1 MNPRFPRIGFGAAA
15 IGGLFAPV
23 GDADA
28 LAAVQSAWEGGV
40 RYFDTAPHYGV
51 GMSEERL
58 GRVLR
63 ECPRADFT
71 VSTKVGRLLVPSEAP
86 PPDGVEGFYG
96 TPARTRV
103 RDYSRDGV
111 RRSLEESL
119 ERLGLDRIDVAL
131 IHDPDDHVEQAIR
144 TAYPALRELRDQ
156 GVIGAIG
163 VGMNQTPALARFV
176 RETDLDCILVAGR
189 YTLLDRS
196 GADELLPLCA
206 DRGVA
211 VIAGGVFNSGLL
223 ADPRPD
229 ATYDYGV
236 ATRPVLDRA
245 LRMKEICER
254 YGTPLRAA
262 AIQFTGAHPAVTTVL
277 LGGRSAAEV
286 TDGLRMAAHLIP
298 AGLWDDLHSAGLL
311 DADLPI
317 PGTVHA

>member
-1 MNPRFPRIGFGAAA
+1 MTVTRIGFGAAA

-23 GDADA
+23 DEAGA
-28 LAAVQSAWEGGV
+28 LAAMRAAWDGGV

-51 GMSEERL
+51 GLSEERL
-58 GRVLR
+58 GRFLR
-63 ECPRADFT
+63 ELPRAGFT
-71 VSTKVGRLLVPSEAP
+71 ISTKVGRLLVPSEAP

-119 ERLGLDRIDVAL
+119 ERLGLDRIDVVL
-131 IHDPDDHVEQAIR
+131 IHDPDDHVEQAIGA
-144 TAYPALRELRDQ
+144 AYPALRELRDQ
-156 GVIGAIG
+156 GVVGAIG
-163 VGMNQTPALARFV
+163 VGMNQTPMLTRLV
-176 RETDLDCILVAGR
+176 RETDLDCVLVAGR

-196 GADELLPLCA
+196 GAEELLPLCVE
-206 DRGVA
+206 RGVE

-223 ADPRPD
+223 ADPRPG

-236 ATRPVLDRA
+236 AARPVLDRA

-262 AIQFTGAHPAVTTVL
+262 AIQFTGAHPAVATVL

-286 TDGLRMAAHLIP
+286 TDGLRMAAHPIP
-298 AGLWDDLHSAGLL
+298 AELWDELRSAGLL
-311 DADLPI
+311 DAGLPV
-317 PGTVHA
+317 PARA

>member
-1 MNPRFPRIGFGAAA
+1 VTARVPRIGFGAAA

-23 GDADA
+23 DEADA
-28 LAAVQSAWEGGV
+28 QAALQAAWEGGV
-40 RYFDTAPHYGV
+40 RCFDTAPHYGV
-51 GMSEERL
+51 GLSEERL
-58 GRVLR
+58 GRFLC

-71 VSTKVGRLLVPSEAP
+71 VSTKVGRLLVPTETP

-131 IHDPDDHVEQAIR
+131 IHDPDDHAEQAIG

-163 VGMNQTPALARFV
+163 VGMNQTPMLARFV
-176 RETDLDCILVAGR
+176 RETDLDCVLVAGR
-189 YTLLDRS
+189 YTLLDPS
-196 GADELLPLCA
+196 GAEELLPLCA
-206 DRGVA
+206 GRGVE

-236 ATRPVLDRA
+236 PARAVLDRA
-245 LRMKEICER
+245 LRMKEVCER
-254 YGTPLRAA
+254 YATPLRAA
-262 AIQFTGAHPAVTTVL
+262 AIQFTGAHPAVATVL

-286 TDGLRMAAHLIP
+286 TDGLRMAAHPIP
-298 AGLWDDLHSAGLL
+298 AGLWDDLRSAGLL
-311 DADLPI
+311 DAGLPV
-317 PGTVHA
+317 PAHA

>member
-1 MNPRFPRIGFGAAA
+1 VTVTRIGFGAAA

-23 GDADA
+23 DEAGA
-28 LAAVQSAWEGGV
+28 LAAMRAAWDGGV

-51 GMSEERL
+51 GLSEERL
-58 GRVLR
+58 GRFLR
-63 ECPRADFT
+63 ELPRAGFT
-71 VSTKVGRLLVPSEAP
+71 ISTKVGRLLVPSEAP

-119 ERLGLDRIDVAL
+119 ERLGLDRIDVVL
-131 IHDPDDHVEQAIR
+131 IHDPDDHVEQAIGA
-144 TAYPALRELRDQ
+144 AYPALRELRDQ
-156 GVIGAIG
+156 GVVGAIG
-163 VGMNQTPALARFV
+163 VGMNQTPMLTRLV
-176 RETDLDCILVAGR
+176 RETDLDCVLVAGR

-196 GADELLPLCA
+196 GAEELLPLCVE
-206 DRGVA
+206 RGVE

-223 ADPRPD
+223 ADPRPG

-236 ATRPVLDRA
+236 AARPVLDRA

-262 AIQFTGAHPAVTTVL
+262 AIQFTGAHPAVATVL

-286 TDGLRMAAHLIP
+286 TDGLRMAAHPIP
-298 AGLWDDLHSAGLL
+298 AELWDELRSAGLL
-311 DADLPI
+311 DAGLPV
-317 PGTVHA
+317 PARA

>member
-1 MNPRFPRIGFGAAA
+1 VTVTRIGFGAAA

-23 GDADA
+23 DEAGA
-28 LAAVQSAWEGGV
+28 LAAMRAAWDGGV

-51 GMSEERL
+51 GLSEERL
-58 GRVLR
+58 GRFLR
-63 ECPRADFT
+63 ELPRAGFT
-71 VSTKVGRLLVPSEAP
+71 ISTKVGRLLVPSEAP

-119 ERLGLDRIDVAL
+119 ERLGLDRIDVVL
-131 IHDPDDHVEQAIR
+131 IHDPDYHVEQAIGA
-144 TAYPALRELRDQ
+144 AYPALRELRDQ
-156 GVIGAIG
+156 GVVGAIG
-163 VGMNQTPALARFV
+163 VGMNQTPMLTRLV
-176 RETDLDCILVAGR
+176 RETDLDCVLVAGR

-196 GADELLPLCA
+196 GAEELLPLCVE
-206 DRGVA
+206 RGVE

-223 ADPRPD
+223 ADPRPG

-236 ATRPVLDRA
+236 AARPVLDRA

-262 AIQFTGAHPAVTTVL
+262 AIQFTGAHPAVATVL

-286 TDGLRMAAHLIP
+286 TDGLRMAAHPIP
-298 AGLWDDLHSAGLL
+298 AELWDELRSAGLL
-311 DADLPI
+311 DAGLPV
-317 PGTVHA
+317 PARA

>member
-1 MNPRFPRIGFGAAA
+1 MARVTRIGFGGAA

-23 GDADA
+23 AEGDA
-28 LAAVQSAWEGGV
+28 LAAVRAAWDGGI

-58 GRVLR
+58 GRFLR
-63 ECPRADFT
+63 ERPRADFT
-71 VSTKVGRLLVPSEAP
+71 VSTKVGRLLVPSEGP
-86 PPDGVEGFYG
+86 PPDGIEGFYG

-131 IHDPDDHVEQAIR
+131 IHDPDDHVEQAIGQ
-144 TAYPALRELRDQ
+144 AYPALRELRDQ
-156 GVIGAIG
+156 GVVGAIG
-163 VGMNQTPALARFV
+163 VGMNQTPALTRFV
-176 RETDLDCILVAGR
+176 RETDLDCVLVAGR

-206 DRGVA
+206 ERGVA

-223 ADPRPD
+223 ADPRPG
-229 ATYDYGV
+229 ATFDYG
-236 ATRPVLDRA
+236 AAARPVLDRA

-254 YGTPLRAA
+254 HGTPLRAA
-262 AIQFTGAHPAVTTVL
+262 AIQFTGAHPAVATVL

-286 TDGLRMAAHLIP
+286 TDGLRMAALPIP
-298 AGLWDDLHSAGLL
+298 AGLWDELRSAGLL
-311 DADLPI
+311 DAELPV
-317 PGTVHA
+317 PAHA

>member
-1 MNPRFPRIGFGAAA
+1 MTARVTRIGFGAAA

-23 GDADA
+23 AEGDA
-28 LAAVQSAWEGGV
+28 LAAVRAAWDGGI

-58 GRVLR
+58 GRFLR
-63 ECPRADFT
+63 ERPRTDFT
-71 VSTKVGRLLVPSEAP
+71 VSTKVGRLLVPAETP

-103 RDYSRDGV
+103 RDYSHDGV

-131 IHDPDDHVEQAIR
+131 IHDPDDHVEQAIGQ
-144 TAYPALRELRDQ
+144 AYPALRELRDQ
-156 GVIGAIG
+156 GVVGAIG
-163 VGMNQTPALARFV
+163 VGMNQTPALTRFV
-176 RETDLDCILVAGR
+176 READLDCVLVAGR

-196 GADELLPLCA
+196 GADELLPVCA
-206 DRGVA
+206 ERGVA

-223 ADPRPD
+223 ADPRPG
-229 ATYDYGV
+229 ATFDYG
-236 ATRPVLDRA
+236 AAARPVLDRA

-254 YGTPLRAA
+254 HGTPLRAA
-262 AIQFTGAHPAVTTVL
+262 AIQFPGAHPAVATVL

-286 TDGLRMAAHLIP
+286 TDGLRMAALPIP
-298 AGLWDDLHSAGLL
+298 AGLWDELRSAGLL
-311 DADLPI
+311 DADLPV
-317 PGTVHA
+317 PARA